1 MTTATIKAAV
11 EDTFQTLKQFKDTY
25 CPDGRTC
32 DDIMAVGLMS
42 FMVWF
47 MYIAM
52 APIF

>member
-11 EDTFQTLKQFKDTY
+11 ADTFQTLKQFKEAY

-32 DDIMAVGLMS
+32 EDIATISLMS

-52 APIF
+52 APIL